1 MTDLGMIIRA
11 TQADAAAF
19 STEALRHEIELN
31 LDVQDAAIA
40 QFYSVTRLGGGNLED
55 LIVATSTVM
64 ISFVMT
70 ALYVRELTAR
80 PRDTWTVIP
89 ITWRNRRSG
98 VSKLKIREMG
108 SRYLFIALYCWLE
121 KYFSRGDYRAK

>member
-31 LDVQDAAIA
+31 LDVQDAAIH
-40 QFYSVTRLGGGNLED
+40 QFYSVTRPGGGNLED

-70 ALYVRELTAR
+70 ALYVRELSAR
-80 PRDTWTVIP
+80 PRDTWTVIASV
-89 ITWRNRRSG
+89 N
-98 VSKLKIREMG
+98 
-108 SRYLFIALYCWLE
+108 
-121 KYFSRGDYRAK
+121 